1 MRKNGLFFFK
11 KQYYKLILL
20 FIRYGE
26 IVDVHLVRNKK
37 TGKSRGFAFVC
48 YEDQRSTVLAVDN
61 FNNTEV
67 CGRSIRVDH
76 VKKYRPPREYLEVK
90 DDDDDF
96 FNKMYKP
103 SGPDGK
109 GWGEYREMD
118 EEEKLA
124 LKKAEEVE
132 KRKLSQSE
140 SLLDSMKNLK
150 SAAAIDEDERVSNI
164 FFFLE
169 K

>member
-1 MRKNGLFFFK
+1 
-11 KQYYKLILL
+11 
-20 FIRYGE
+20 
-26 IVDVHLVRNKK
+26 
-37 TGKSRGFAFVC
+37 
-48 YEDQRSTVLAVDN
+48 VLAVDN
-61 FNNTEV
+61 FNNSEV

-109 GWGEYREMD
+109 GWGEYRVMD
-118 EEEKLA
+118 EEEKIA
-124 LKKAEEVE
+124 LKKAEEID

-140 SLLDSMKNLK
+140 RLLDSMKNLK
-150 SAAAIDEDERVSNI
+150 SAAAIDEDERVRD
-164 FFFLE
+164 FFFF
-169 K
+169 

>member
-1 MRKNGLFFFK
+1 M
-11 KQYYKLILL
+11 
-20 FIRYGE
+20 
-26 IVDVHLVRNKK
+26 RNKK

-61 FNNTEV
+61 FNNSEV

-109 GWGEYREMD
+109 GYGEYRQMD
-118 EEEKLA
+118 EEEKIA
-124 LKKAEEVE
+124 LKKAEEEERRKISQKE
-132 KRKLSQSE
+132 K
-140 SLLDSMKNLK
+140 LLDSMKNLK
-150 SAAAIDEDERVSNI
+150 PATIDEDERVSS
-164 FFFLE
+164 
-169 K
+169 